1 MGFRFLYVS
10 LVLDIALHFA
20 KILSNEE
27 GNKGF
32 V

>member
-1 MGFRFLYVS
+1 MGFRFLYFFV
-10 LVLDIALHFA
+10 VDIAAHFA
-20 KILSNEE
+20 KKLSNEE